1 MPGLTAPLRALYGR
15 AALAGILGGG
25 IGVAG
30 LALARAATALAENA
44 AFWLPYPYSRPGS
57 EGLML
62 YETLL
67 LRRGES
73 LYGPITPERFISG
86 PYPPIYYLLAGWVMP
101 PDAVGFTE
109 GRTISLWS
117 ALIVAAALV
126 LLVILGVLRPGIAPL
141 PFKRTP
147 APNPQPPTPSLSLQL
162 MVGAGAGL
170 VAALAWL
177 AQPPVLIWA
186 TRFRADML
194 MMAFTALGLLACA
207 WGTAGRDPARPLHP
221 ATWLAVP
228 LFALAVFTKQTALAG
243 PLAVGL
249 FLLLR
254 RPRTAILWGV
264 GLGLAVGVPFLLL
277 DLATDHGFYL
287 KMVVYHRLPYSLLTL
302 ERLVAAF
309 WEDHAGLIVLGGAY
323 TAWRLIR
330 GRLDL
335 AACMFLATLALLPTA
350 GVVGADSNHLLFSG
364 LAVAWTAAAALAALV
379 SSQWSV
385 VGGQWSV
392 NRLRNTQHATRSTLH
407 VSRFTFHV
415 SRFTLPATI
424 LTLALL
430 LGYAAQVAAPA
441 GWYGADLRR
450 PTAAEQEQWRLI
462 VANVRATPG
471 RMFFADDPGVLALA
485 GKDTDYDD
493 PFTMTA
499 LAPTGLWD
507 PGVFERRLRAGEFP
521 LVLLAGDAFSAGG
534 LRADVLTPGM
544 REALAAGYV
553 LLFRDVY
560 FTYAPRRGSR

>member
-1 MPGLTAPLRALYGR
+1 MPGGTSTLRVLYGR
-15 AALAGILGGG
+15 AAGAGVLGGG
-25 IGVAG
+25 TAVAG
-30 LALARAATALAENA
+30 LALARAAGAFAENA
-44 AFWLPYPYSRPGS
+44 AFWLPYPYPRPGS

-73 LYGPITPERFISG
+73 LYGPISPERFISG
-86 PYPPIYYLLAGWVMP
+86 PYPPLYYLLAGWVMP
-101 PDAVGFTE
+101 PDTIGFLE

-117 ALIVAAALV
+117 ALIVAATLA
-126 LLVILGVLRPGIAPL
+126 LLVILGALRPGFAPL
-141 PFKRTP
+141 PFLRPATP
-147 APNPQPPTPSLSLQL
+147 PEYAIRNTQYAIRNLLIGLT
-162 MVGAGAGL
+162 AGL
-170 VAALAWL
+170 IAALAWL

-207 WGTAGRDPARPLHP
+207 WGTAGRAPARPLH
-221 ATWLAVP
+221 AMTWLAVP

-254 RPRTAILWGV
+254 RPRTALLWGV
-264 GLGLAVGVPFLLL
+264 GLALAVGVPFLLL

-309 WEDHAGLIVLGGAY
+309 WEDHAGLILLGGAY
-323 TAWRLIR
+323 TAWRLATR
-330 GRLDL
+330 RLDL
-335 AACMFLATLALLPTA
+335 AACLFLATLALLPTA

-364 LAVAWTAAAALAALV
+364 LAVAWTAAAALAAL
-379 SSQWSV
+379 
-385 VGGQWSV
+385 G
-392 NRLRNTQHATRSTLH
+392 TQATRLLFPPDAH

-415 SRFTLPATI
+415 SRNITI
-424 LTLALL
+424 LATVLALALL
-430 LGYAAQVAAPA
+430 LGYAAQVASPA

-450 PTAAEQEQWRLI
+450 PSAAEQEQWRKI
-462 VANVRATPG
+462 IANVRETPG
-471 RMFFADDPGVLALA
+471 RVFFADDPGVLALA

-493 PFTMTA
+493 PFTLTA
-499 LAPTGLWD
+499 LAPSGLWD

-521 LVLLAGDAFSAGG
+521 LVLLAGDAFRTDG

-544 REALAAGYV
+544 RAALEAGYV
-553 LLFRDVY
+553 LRFRDVY
-560 FTYAPRRGSR
+560 FTYAPRAGP